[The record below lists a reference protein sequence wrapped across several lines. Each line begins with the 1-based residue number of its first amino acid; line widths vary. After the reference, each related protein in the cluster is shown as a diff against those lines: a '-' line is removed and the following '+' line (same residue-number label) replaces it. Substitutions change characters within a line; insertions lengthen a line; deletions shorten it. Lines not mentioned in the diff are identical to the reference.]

1 MEGKDAFDLAIK
13 ITGVIGAA
21 FAWLYQWHIFRFR
34 SKLKD
39 DLDILKSYKDLSFQ
53 DRSFEI
59 LKANID
65 RTIIKAYSGDG
76 QDGSAK
82 FYKLDW
88 ILGGFFL
95 LISIIWT
102 WYSIQYYP
110 NENGFT
116 AWWRVLIA
124 VFFAFTG
131 LGAFWNAYE
140 KKRVK
145 ECLACQNQEALSVGI
160 LINDTTKD
168 EKIVSEVEHA
178 QQFLQPERESVA
190 NNSPSTH

>member
-13 ITGVIGAA
+13 IAGVIGAA

-39 DLDILKSYKDLSFQ
+39 DLEILKSYKDLSFH

-65 RTIIKAYSGDG
+65 RTIVKAYLGDG
-76 QDGSAK
+76 HEESAR
-82 FYKLDW
+82 FNKLEW
-88 ILGGFFL
+88 TLGGLFL
-95 LISIIWT
+95 SISIIWT

-124 VFFAFTG
+124 IFFAFTG
-131 LGAFWNAYE
+131 LAALWNAYE

-145 ECLACQNQEALSVGI
+145 ECLACQKQDGLPVGLSVEG
-160 LINDTTKD
+160 T
-168 EKIVSEVEHA
+168 EKIVSEVE
-178 QQFLQPERESVA
+178 RV
-190 NNSPSTH
+190 